1 MDGGDGTPD
10 ASAHRV
16 RADTV
21 QRMSSRG
28 LVPLFACVAFAAVGA
43 GAVAAGLEPAAVTL
57 AIGAGIGGIGGNA
70 LARHSTARQVAAFA
84 AATHRAAEGT
94 QAFETARGF
103 GALAPAAIAVA
114 SMTEALNAAREA
126 ATTDRLTQVANRP
139 TVLAHLFAEVER
151 VSRYGRPLSIAF
163 VDIDHFKTVNDT
175 YGHETGDVVLR
186 EVAAIF
192 REHTRGTDMVARY
205 GGEEFV
211 LVFPETS
218 VDEATVVAEK
228 LRVLV
233 MRHRFPQTP
242 DLAVSISIGI
252 AGGQGQ
258 HLRVDQLLRDADA
271 AMYSAKSLGRNQT
284 FVFAEIDDDSARIPR
299 APITADA
306 RARAAEVGD
315 LGRQA
320 AEAALAAIID
330 PLPHYRGK
338 PSSLIAAIAVRMGR
352 ELEQPEQEVQRI
364 RVASLL
370 HDIGKVAIPEQ
381 ILEKPGD
388 LSADE
393 WQTVVQHPRLGQV
406 IIDEVATVRDAGAII
421 LHHHERFSGHGYPFG
436 LRGSEIPLGARIVAI
451 ADAYDAMVHDRP
463 YRASIGHRAAIAELR
478 RHAQLQFDPELVQ
491 LFCDLYAGEPPQA
504 DPTLLIRPPV
514 PIGRRNGRTERRRA
528 STA

>member
-1 MDGGDGTPD
+1 MN
-10 ASAHRV
+10 R
-16 RADTV
+16 
-21 QRMSSRG
+21 RG
-28 LVPLFACVAFAAVGA
+28 LGPYLLSAGLAVLGA
-43 GAVAAGLEPAAVTL
+43 GALVAGLEPAIATL
-57 AIGAGIGGIGGNA
+57 PVGAGAGLLIGQA
-70 LARHSTARQVAAFA
+70 LARRSMARDVAAFA
-84 AATHRAAEGT
+84 AATRSAADGT
-94 QAFETARGF
+94 AD
-103 GALAPAAIAVA
+103 LPPAATFGSLSPAAAAVETMA
-114 SMTEALNAAREA
+114 QELNAAKEA
-126 ATTDRLTQVANRP
+126 ATTDRLTHVANRP

-151 VSRYGRPLSIAF
+151 VARYGRPLSIAF
-163 VDIDHFKTVNDT
+163 IDIDHFKTVNDT

-192 REHTRGTDMVARY
+192 KQHTRGTDMVARY

-233 MRHRFPQTP
+233 MKHRFPQTP

-258 HLRVDQLLRDADA
+258 HLRIDQLLRDADA

-299 APITADA
+299 APIAPEA

-330 PLPHYRGK
+330 PLPGHRGK

-364 RVASLL
+364 RIASLL

-381 ILEKPGD
+381 ILEKPGE

-406 IIDEVATVRDAGAII
+406 IIDEVATVRDAGSII

-451 ADAYDAMVHDRP
+451 ADAYDAMVNDRP
-463 YRASIGHRAAIAELR
+463 YRGAIGHRAAIAELR

-491 LFCDLYAGEPPQA
+491 LFCDLYAAEPPQA
-504 DPTLLIRPPV
+504 DPSLLIRPPI
-514 PIGRRNGRTERRRA
+514 PIGRRTGRGERRRA